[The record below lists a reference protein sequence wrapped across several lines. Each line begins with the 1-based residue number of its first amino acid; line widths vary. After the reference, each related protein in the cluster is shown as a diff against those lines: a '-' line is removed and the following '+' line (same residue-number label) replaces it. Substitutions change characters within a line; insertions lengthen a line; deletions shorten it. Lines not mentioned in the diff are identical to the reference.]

1 MPKTNSKHLYL
12 SILLALFIL
21 CVASPAT
28 AVAQTQP
35 LISWDFNNA
44 TAINPGC
51 QPSIIPVPA
60 SFTASGITGTYSTT
74 ASGCDTG
81 KQTWRSSVGVLYSTN
96 TFTAGINNHFQYMSF
111 TTTVPVNLQQ
121 ISFKAGAN
129 DNSNFLVNV
138 EISPKNASTPTLAD
152 PGAGYQTLGS
162 FRVTSFAP
170 VSKGPISGPG
180 LLQPGTYHIRFRLQ
194 SAPRLGTTQF
204 VVQSVQL
211 SGVRAINIALYPYV
225 PRLDQFK
232 QVISA
237 AWAQQSPDV
246 PLNYV
251 DWDCYSQDPPND
263 LEVFVF
269 DGIFLDYFVAAG
281 FLSALQPSE
290 IDNPADFLPYAI
302 NDSKINNINYAI
314 PQIGCGNIL
323 FYRQSDAALAQ
334 ANTLTQINQ
343 ALGQCWNDSI
353 TPPPSINLL
362 VDLSGGTTN
371 ACLYLETVQD
381 LNGYTPNPF
390 LPQPNDLNQAAVAN
404 LHTLLNTGCVLP
416 SVTSSDVPYQKAV
429 WFGQGMGRATIG
441 FTESLSA
448 MGDGRQTVA
457 FKLMPYADTNNVN
470 LFYVDLA
477 GINASVTDPA
487 RRKIALQL
495 ANLIASTNVLVSSFG
510 PTPGANYPQYLMP
523 VRKSVFEGL
532 QADPLYQQMSTLVQ
546 ASNPRMFRIGP
557 ASRTWLKT
565 VKSPIRQQILS
576 GFMLGT
582 QGAP

>member
-1 MPKTNSKHLYL
+1 MQKTNSKQLYL
-12 SILLALFIL
+12 SFLLVLFIL
-21 CVASPAT
+21 CGASP

-44 TAINPGC
+44 TVINPGC
-51 QPSIIPVPA
+51 QPSLIPVPA
-60 SFTASGITGTYSTT
+60 SFAASGITGTYSTT

-81 KQTWRSSVGVLYSTN
+81 KQTWGAPVGVLYSTN
-96 TFTAGINNHFQYMSF
+96 TFTAGINNRFQYISF

-121 ISFKAGAN
+121 ISLKAGAN

-138 EISPKNASTPTLAD
+138 EISPQNAPTPTLGD

-162 FRVTSFAP
+162 FQVTSFTP
-170 VSKGPISGPG
+170 VSKGPINGPG

-204 VVQSVQL
+204 VVQDVQL

-237 AWAQQSPDV
+237 AWAQQSPSV

-281 FLSALQPSE
+281 FLSALQPGE
-290 IDNPADFLPYAI
+290 IDNPADFLPYAL
-302 NDSKINNINYAI
+302 NDSKINNVNYAI

-323 FYRQSDAALAQ
+323 FYRQGDTALAQ

-353 TPPPSINLL
+353 PPPQNSNLL
-362 VDLSGGTTN
+362 VDLSGSTTN
-371 ACLYLETVQD
+371 ACLYLETFQD
-381 LNGYTPNPF
+381 LNGYTPAPF
-390 LPQPNDLNQAAVAN
+390 LPQPNSLDPTSITN
-404 LHTLLNTGCVLP
+404 LHSLLNTGCVLP
-416 SVTSSDVPYQKAV
+416 SVTSSNVPYQQAV
-429 WFGQGMGRATIG
+429 WFGQGKGRATIG

-448 MGDGRQTVA
+448 MGDGRQNVA

-477 GINASVTDPA
+477 GINSSVTDPA
-487 RRKIALQL
+487 RRAIALKL

-510 PTPGANYPQYLMP
+510 PTQGANYPQYLMP

-532 QADPLYQQMSTLVQ
+532 QTGDSLYQQMYSLVQ
-546 ASNPRMFRIGP
+546 ASNPRMFRIGS
-557 ASRTWLKT
+557 ASRAWLKT

-582 QGAP
+582 QRAP